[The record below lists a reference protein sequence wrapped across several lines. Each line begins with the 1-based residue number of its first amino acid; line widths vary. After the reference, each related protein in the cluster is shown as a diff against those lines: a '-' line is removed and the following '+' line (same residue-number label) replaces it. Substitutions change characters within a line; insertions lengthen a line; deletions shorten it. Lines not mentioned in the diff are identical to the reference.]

1 VFSLK
6 STGSAMLLASLAL
19 MVVAPAAGAVEN
31 DGQAIY
37 TQTCAA
43 CHDAGAA
50 GAPAISDI
58 PAWQQRIKQTPVTE
72 MARRAIHGYKSMPP
86 KGGNATLS
94 DAEVRRAVAYIMA
107 SVKTAAKRPAST
119 ATPSVTA
126 RTPLIPTTHA
136 RVIEQRAATRY
147 HIPPSDDEI
156 PNDKYGDD
164 VRLGQKIFTA
174 TYKYARRYIGNELTC
189 ANCHLDAGRRPHSA
203 PLWAAYG
210 MYPSY
215 KAKNDRNNTIE
226 ERIQQCFRFSMNGI
240 SPAQDA
246 PEVRALVSYIH
257 FLSRGVP
264 IGVEMPGRGYPLIS
278 KTGYDPNP
286 SRGGA
291 VYKNKCASCHA
302 DDGAGKKNGGGDGYQ
317 FPPLWGL
324 DSYNKGAGMARD
336 ELLAGFIKANMPLG
350 EGWTL
355 SDQEALDVA
364 AYINLQL
371 RPWDPRKGFIKGMF
385 D

>member
-1 VFSLK
+1 MKLTGRAVLFSW
-6 STGSAMLLASLAL
+6 LAL
-19 MVVAPAAGAVEN
+19 ITAIPATAAAQGE
-31 DGQAIY
+31 GQQIY

-58 PAWQQRIKQTPVTE
+58 LAWQQRIRQTPVTE
-72 MARRAIHGYKSMPP
+72 MERRAIHGYKSMPP
-86 KGGNATLS
+86 KGGNAALS

-107 SVKTAAKRPAST
+107 SIKTAAKNPAST
-119 ATPSVTA
+119 TAPSGTTRA
-126 RTPLIPTTHA
+126 PLIPTTHA
-136 RVIEQRAATRY
+136 RVIEQHAATRY
-147 HIPPSDDEI
+147 HTPPSDDEI

-164 VRLGQKIFTA
+164 VRLGQKIFTR
-174 TYKYARRYIGNELTC
+174 TYKFARRYVGNELTC

-215 KAKNDRNNTIE
+215 KAKNDRNNTLE

-240 SPAQDA
+240 SPTQDA

-286 SRGGA
+286 SRGA
-291 VYKNKCASCHA
+291 RVYKDKCASCHA
-302 DDGAGKKNGGGDGYQ
+302 DDGGGKKNTAGDGYQ

-324 DSYNKGAGMARD
+324 DSYNKGAGLARD

-350 EGWTL
+350 QGWTL